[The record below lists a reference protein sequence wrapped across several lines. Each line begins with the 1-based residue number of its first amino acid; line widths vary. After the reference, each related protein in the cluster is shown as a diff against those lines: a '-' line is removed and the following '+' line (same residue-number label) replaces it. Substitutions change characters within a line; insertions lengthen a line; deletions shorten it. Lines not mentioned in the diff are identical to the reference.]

1 MTARDWTAVRE
12 ALLAVDATAIEA
24 AMRKGDRAAMKRAG
38 GTAGRLMNAIRDVL
52 ILDALP
58 AFDESVWQFIDPPE
72 THDRE
77 TAAEE
82 VA

>member
-1 MTARDWTAVRE
+1 MTAREWTAVRE
-12 ALLAVDATAIEA
+12 ALIAADVRLIQSAMAQGDKPAVKLAA
-24 AMRKGDRAAMKRAG
+24 